1 MSRIG
6 RKPITIPSGVAVTV
20 EGRRVSVVGPKG
32 SLTREVH
39 PRMVVKLDDGLLQI
53 SRPTDQWQDKALH
66 GLTRT
71 LLANMVEGV
80 TKGFERR
87 LELFGVGYRAQ
98 VQKGALVLHL
108 GYSHPITY
116 LIPPGVEIK
125 VEGNTIV
132 VSGID
137 KQFVGQVAAT
147 IRDFRRPDP
156 YKGKGIRYVGERIRL
171 KPGKA
176 GAKGK

>member
-6 RKPITIPSGVAVTV
+6 RKPIAIPPGVTVTV
-20 EGRRVSVVGPKG
+20 EGQKVSVVGPKG
-32 SLTREVH
+32 SLTREIY
-39 PRMVVKLDDGLLQI
+39 PRMVVKLDDGLLKV
-53 SRPTDQWQDKALH
+53 SRPTDQRQDKALH

-80 TKGFERR
+80 TKGFEKR

-98 VQKGALVLHL
+98 VQKGALVLHV

-116 LIPPGVEIK
+116 LIPPGVGIK
-125 VEGNTIV
+125 MEGNTIV

-147 IRDFRRPDP
+147 IRGFRPPDA
-156 YKGKGIRYVGERIRL
+156 YKGKGIRYVGEKIRL